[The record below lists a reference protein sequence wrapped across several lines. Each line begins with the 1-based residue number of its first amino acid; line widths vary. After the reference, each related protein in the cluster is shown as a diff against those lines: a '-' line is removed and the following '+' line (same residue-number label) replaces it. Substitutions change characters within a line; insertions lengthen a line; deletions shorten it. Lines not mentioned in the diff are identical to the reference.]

1 MNVKEKIGDF
11 FLDIS
16 KLIFGGI
23 ILSSIVNEPINKWV
37 IYSLGLFFSLLLM
50 LLGFALIDNSK
61 KKEVKL

>member
-1 MNVKEKIGDF
+1 MNVKEKTGDF

-37 IYSLGLFFSLLLM
+37 IYSLGLFFSLLLTI
-50 LLGFALIDNSK
+50 LGFVLISNSK
-61 KKEVKL
+61 QKEV

>member
-1 MNVKEKIGDF
+1 MKVKEKMGDY

-37 IYSLGLFFSLLLM
+37 IYCIGSFFSLWLTI
-50 LLGFALIDNSK
+50 LGFVLISNST
-61 KKEVKL
+61 KKEV

>member
-1 MNVKEKIGDF
+1 MKVKEKMGDY

-37 IYSLGLFFSLLLM
+37 ICSIGSFFSLWLTI
-50 LLGFALIDNSK
+50 LGFVLISNST
-61 KKEVKL
+61 KKEV

>member
-1 MNVKEKIGDF
+1 MKVKEKMGDY

-37 IYSLGLFFSLLLM
+37 IYSIGSFFSLWLTI
-50 LLGFALIDNSK
+50 LGFVLISNST
-61 KKEVKL
+61 KKEV

>member
-1 MNVKEKIGDF
+1 MSVKEKMGDY

-23 ILSSIVNEPINKWV
+23 ILSSIMNEPINKWV
-37 IYSLGLFFSLLLM
+37 IYSLGSFFSLWLM
-50 LLGFALIDNSK
+50 ILGFALIDQSK

>member
-1 MNVKEKIGDF
+1 MKVKEKMGDY

-37 IYSLGLFFSLLLM
+37 IYSIESFFSLWLTI
-50 LLGFALIDNSK
+50 LGFVLISNST
-61 KKEVKL
+61 KKEV